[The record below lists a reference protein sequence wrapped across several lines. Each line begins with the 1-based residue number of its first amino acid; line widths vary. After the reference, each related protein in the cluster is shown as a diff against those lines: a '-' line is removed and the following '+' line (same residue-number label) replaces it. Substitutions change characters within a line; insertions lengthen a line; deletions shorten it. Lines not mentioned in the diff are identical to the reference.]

1 MLSINALNLILSIQ
15 RTSMNRRRLPKA
27 SRSGANQDLHV
38 ALAQLMACLFGLKIP
53 QMSNAKLRNA
63 VKRSSFVDGSTS
75 LDWTYRLF
83 AMQKDIGHPGATSDF
98 LAFSTSDF
106 HSRLENNLLAP
117 GLCIFG
123 DNAYVNRTYMATPYK
138 AVSSGCKD
146 DYNFYHSQLRIKIE
160 CAFGMLV
167 NRWEILRSALSSK
180 LTLQK
185 IGSLIICLCCLHNFC
200 INEQLKARGT
210 FDENILPATEAD
222 EFQIASTG
230 GVPLERSSRDP
241 DLNELSPEQL
251 LHGGEHFDDV
261 PRTVRRRLERCA
273 VGEKLPRDVM
283 VEIVQR
289 KLMKRPLPSQWQR
302 KWLRAHCHLKNFTKR
317 GASQDWLDGRFFN

>member
-1 MLSINALNLILSIQ
+1 MAVNQGTAPELDIKYPTDFNEQKKIAQGFQKRSKPGFTCCAGAIDGMLVWIEKPTDEQCEVAKCGKKKFFCGRKHKFGLNLQAVCDAEGRFL
-15 RTSMNRRRLPKA
+15 
-27 SRSGANQDLHV
+27 DL
-38 ALAQLMACLFGLKIP
+38 
-53 QMSNAKLRNA
+53 
-63 VKRSSFVDGSTS
+63 
-75 LDWTYRLF
+75 
-83 AMQKDIGHPGATSDF
+83 DIGHPGATSDF
-98 LAFSTSDF
+98 LALSTSDF

-167 NRWEILRSALSSK
+167 NRWGILRSALSSK

-185 IGSLIICLCCLHNFC
+185 IGSLIICLCRLHNFC
-200 INEQLKARGT
+200 INERLKARST
-210 FDENILPATEAD
+210 FDEDILPATEAD

-261 PRTVRRRLERCA
+261 PRTVRRRLERCDG
-273 VGEKLPRDVM
+273 GEKLPRDVM

-289 KLMKRPLPSQWQR
+289 KLMKRPLPSEWQR
-302 KWLRAHCHLKNFTKR
+302 K
-317 GASQDWLDGRFFN
+317 